1 MSVVATGPVEAL
13 DPVRAAL
20 LADARRDAAR
30 LRAAADAEVEAIR
43 RRSAE
48 ECDRIRRDARARGEA
63 EAQETLDA
71 ERARARRRSRTV
83 VLRARGEVY
92 QELRR
97 RVREAAGALRGAS
110 DYPALHARLVEE
122 ARAAVGADARV
133 TETPDGVV
141 AEARGHRAVLSL
153 TAVAEDV
160 LDRMGPDLERL
171 WSA

>member
-1 MSVVATGPVEAL
+1 MSVVATDPVEAL

-30 LRAAADAEVEAIR
+30 LLAAADAEVEAIR

-48 ECDRIRRDARARGEA
+48 ECDRIQRDARARGEA
-63 EAQETLDA
+63 EAQETLAA

-97 RVREAAGALRGAS
+97 RVREAAGALRQAA

-122 ARAAVGADARV
+122 ARAAVGADAQV

-141 AEARGHRAVLSL
+141 AEAHGHRAALSL

>member
-1 MSVVATGPVEAL
+1 MSVVATDPVEAL

-30 LRAAADAEVEAIR
+30 LLAAADAEVEGIR
-43 RRSAE
+43 RRTAE
-48 ECDRIRRDARARGEA
+48 ECERIRQEARARGETD
-63 EAQETLDA
+63 AQETLAA
-71 ERARARRRSRTV
+71 ERAHARRRSRTV

-97 RVREAAGALRGAS
+97 RVREAAGALRQAT

-122 ARAAVGADARV
+122 ARAAVGTDARV
-133 TETPDGVV
+133 TELPDGVM
-141 AEARGHRAVLSL
+141 AEAHGQRAVLSL

-171 WSA
+171 WST

>member
-1 MSVVATGPVEAL
+1 MSLVATGPAEAL

-30 LRAAADAEVEAIR
+30 LLAAADAEVEAIAHR
-43 RRSAE
+43 TAE

-63 EAQETLDA
+63 DAKETLEA
-71 ERARARRRSRTV
+71 ERAHARRRSRAV

-97 RVREAAGALRGAS
+97 RVREAAWALREAA

-122 ARAAVGADARV
+122 ARAAVGAGARV
-133 TETPDGVV
+133 TDTPDGVV
-141 AEARGHRAVLSL
+141 AEAHGHRAVLSL
-153 TAVAEDV
+153 AAVAEDV
-160 LDRMGPDLERL
+160 LDRMGTDLERL